1 VRTLTPLLQKALFR
15 LLADKIRDALDQ
27 AKRDHDDCVQ
37 EARFFQSWLD
47 NTGDKRTWGADAR
60 KAKREL
66 AAAKKTLDFW
76 KKVAAELKPTK
87 RGAR

>member
-1 VRTLTPLLQKALFR
+1 MTPLLQKALFL
-15 LLADKIRDALDQ
+15 LLADQIRDALDQ

-37 EARFFQSWLD
+37 TELHYRSMLKATGNARV
-47 NTGDKRTWGADAR
+47 WGADAR

-76 KKVAAELKPTK
+76 KKVAAELKPKK